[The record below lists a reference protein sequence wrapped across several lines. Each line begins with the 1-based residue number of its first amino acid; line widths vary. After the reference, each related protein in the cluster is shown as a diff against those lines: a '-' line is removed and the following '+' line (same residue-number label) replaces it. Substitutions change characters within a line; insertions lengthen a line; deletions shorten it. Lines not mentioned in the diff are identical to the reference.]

1 MLTEQET
8 FLRGKTKNNNY
19 TKAILALISVC
30 FFWGTTWV
38 ASRQGVKYMPPL
50 QLASIRQTLAGLCY
64 ILFFT
69 FKKKAWP
76 KGKQWN
82 TVLILSLLNFFL
94 TNGLTTWGVKYIS
107 AGLASIIAAI
117 FPLWL
122 VVIDIVWKRTKIET
136 KALIGFLVGFGGI
149 CIIFYDHLK
158 DFFNADF
165 RFGII
170 ISFIASLSWALGTIY
185 TKQQANEFNPYF
197 SIGLQMFI
205 SGIALFC
212 TTSATGIA
220 IPFHQIPAQSWFA
233 IGYLIVFGS
242 VISFFTYLY
251 ALQNLPTEQVSI
263 YAYMNPVVAVIISA
277 LIFREPFTI
286 YMIIGGLTTLL
297 GVYMINEAFRKEK
310 SEGEQ

>member
-1 MLTEQET
+1 MPTEQET
-8 FLRGKTKNNNY
+8 HLPGKTKNSNY
-19 TKAILALISVC
+19 TKAILALIAVC
-30 FFWGTTWV
+30 FFWGTTWI
-38 ASRQGVKYMPPL
+38 ASRQGVKHMPAL

-69 FKKKAWP
+69 FRKAAWP

-122 VVIDIVWKRTKIET
+122 VVIDIAWKRTRIET
-136 KALIGFLVGFGGI
+136 KALAGFLIGFSGI

-158 DFFNADF
+158 DLFNADF

-197 SIGLQMFI
+197 SIGLQMCI
-205 SGIALFC
+205 SGIALYF
-212 TTSATGIA
+212 TVSATGEA
-220 IPFHQIPAQSWFA
+220 IPFHQIPWQSWA
-233 IGYLIVFGS
+233 SIAYLITFGS
-242 VISFFTYLY
+242 VISFFAYLY

-263 YAYMNPVVAVIISA
+263 YAYINPVVAVIIGS
-277 LIFREPFTI
+277 LIFSEPITI
-286 YMIIGGLTTLL
+286 YIVIGGLITLL
-297 GVYMINEAFRKEK
+297 GVYMINQAFRKNQIN
-310 SEGEQ
+310 SE